1 MRHENSDGSR
11 PVIDPGLT
19 PSGREPGRDNLDRHL
34 LIALS
39 AHSKAGAGIEFV
51 THFFSAKANLDLTLF
66 HIPAGQAAVWAEET
80 SYKTVEALE
89 TRAVAGHGKGR
100 KLVGDV
106 KHVLAAAGFDPERIH
121 ERVVAPQKSKGH
133 DLIREAARGRYDAVV
148 LGRRAQL
155 GLGEIMDK
163 SLSRHLLEGLSHAI
177 SFPLWICRLPEPD
190 RRNVLLCVDGSP
202 PSERI
207 TDHVGFMLA
216 REPGHTV
223 TVFHVS
229 PGGED
234 APEAHAVMDRA
245 LALLA
250 EAGMPRERIATVVR
264 KGANPARHI
273 EAEYEA
279 GRYAAVAIGSSGAGR
294 GLWDRLFVGSV
305 ARTVFADLSGA
316 ALWVCF

>member
-1 MRHENSDGSR
+1 MHHEDSEGPR
-11 PVIDPGLT
+11 PVIDPELS

-39 AHSKAGAGIEFV
+39 SHSKAGAGIEFV
-51 THFFSAKANLDLTLF
+51 THFFTAKDDLDLTLF
-66 HIPAGQAAVWAEET
+66 HIPAAQGAVWAEET
-80 SYKTVEALE
+80 SYETVEALE
-89 TRAVAGHGKGR
+89 ARAAIGQGKGR
-100 KLVGDV
+100 KLVGDA
-106 KHVLAAAGFDPERIH
+106 KQVLAAAGFDPGRIH
-121 ERVVAPQKSKGH
+121 ERVVAPLKSKGH
-133 DLIREAARGRYDAVV
+133 DLIREAVQGRYDAVV

-216 REPGHTV
+216 REPGHGV
-223 TVFHVS
+223 TLFHVS
-229 PGGED
+229 QDGD
-234 APEAHAVMDRA
+234 TPEAHAVMDRA
-245 LALLA
+245 LTLLT
-250 EAGMPRERIATVVR
+250 EAGMPRERISTVVR

-279 GRYAAVAIGSSGAGR
+279 GRFAAVAIGSSGAGR

-305 ARTVFADLSGA
+305 ARTVFDDLSGA

>member
-1 MRHENSDGSR
+1 MHEENSGGPR
-11 PVIDPGLT
+11 PVMDPNL
-19 PSGREPGRDNLDRHL
+19 PPPGRERGRDHLDRHL

-39 AHSKAGAGIEFV
+39 AHSKAGAGVEFV
-51 THFFSAKANLDLTLF
+51 SHFFTAREHIDLTLF
-66 HIPAGQAAVWAEET
+66 HIPAAQAAVWAEET
-80 SYKTVEALE
+80 SYETVDAME
-89 TRAVAGHGKGR
+89 TQAAAGHGKGR

-106 KHVLAAAGFDPERIH
+106 KRALAATGFAPERIH
-121 ERVVAPQKSKGH
+121 ERVVAPQTTKGP
-133 DLIREAARGRYDAVV
+133 DLIREAAQGRYDAVV
-148 LGRRAQL
+148 MGRRAL
-155 GLGEIMDK
+155 MGLGEIMDK
-163 SLSRHLLEGLSHAI
+163 SLSRHLLEELSHSI
-177 SFPLWICRLPEPD
+177 SFPLWICRLPEHD

-216 REPGHTV
+216 QEPGHTV

-234 APEAHAVMDRA
+234 TPEASAVMDRA
-245 LALLA
+245 MALLA
-250 EAGMPRERIATVVR
+250 EAGMPRERITTVVR

-273 EAEYEA
+273 EAEYHA

-294 GLWDRLFVGSV
+294 GLWKRYFVGSV
-305 ARTVFADLSGA
+305 VRTVFDDLTGA